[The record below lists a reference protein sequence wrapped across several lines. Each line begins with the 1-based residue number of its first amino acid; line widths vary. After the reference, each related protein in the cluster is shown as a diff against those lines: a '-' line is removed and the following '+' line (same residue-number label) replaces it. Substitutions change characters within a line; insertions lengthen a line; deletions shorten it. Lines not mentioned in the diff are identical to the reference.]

1 MNNTRIKEILNEAG
15 YPDNITMIN
24 LLSKVW
30 QETIQEAY
38 TCRGCYPEIGTMGL
52 TSICAMCSRNY
63 EDKFTAKEP
72 EWYEDD
78 SNFPL
83 LCYVWDTESDDKDV
97 IKIVTEFFD
106 GYFVTSPHYH
116 WIHATPL
123 NRKEVLD
130 FCLNP

>member
-15 YPDNITMIN
+15 YPDTINMIN

-30 QETIQEAY
+30 QETLCDTRSCKNCTADGGKCI
-38 TCRGCYPEIGTMGL
+38 T
-52 TSICAMCSRNY
+52 CSRNF

-97 IKIVTEFFD
+97 IKIVTEFQDNAFCTQN
-106 GYFVTSPHYH
+106 GWVS
-116 WIHATPL
+116 WKHATPL
-123 NRKEVLD
+123 TKEKVLD

>member
-15 YPDNITMIN
+15 HIATLPMIN
-24 LLSKVW
+24 IISKVW
-30 QETIQEAY
+30 QETLCDARS
-38 TCRGCYPEIGTMGL
+38 CRNCTADGDECIT
-52 TSICAMCSRNY
+52 CSRNF
-63 EDKFTAKEP
+63 EDKFTVKEPEP

-83 LCYVWDTESDDKDV
+83 LCYVWDTESDDKD
-97 IKIVTEFFD
+97 IIRIVTEFFD

-123 NRKEVLD
+123 NKEKVLD

>member
-15 YPDNITMIN
+15 YPENITMIN
-24 LLSKVW
+24 ILSKVW
-30 QETIQEAY
+30 QETAQEAY
-38 TCRGCYPEIGTMGL
+38 TCGGCAADGSECVT
-52 TSICAMCSRNY
+52 CSRNF
-63 EDKFTAKEP
+63 EDNFTVKEPEP

-78 SNFPL
+78 TNFPL

-97 IKIVTEFFD
+97 IRIVTEFFD

-123 NRKEVLD
+123 NRKKVLD